1 MYLEV
6 GSGSKYSETEL
17 FVKRKTSLPHNFS
30 TKSAKK
36 LLMLLSGLI
45 KNQMEFFFLLFRA
58 EILIV
63 IEFEKQI
70 LVLLFFVGSGSSLN
84 KDKEF
89 KKKT

>member
-36 LLMLLSGLI
+36 LLMFLSGLI

-63 IEFEKQI
+63 IEFEKKI

-89 KKKT
+89 

>member
-36 LLMLLSGLI
+36 PLMFLSGLI

-63 IEFEKQI
+63 IEFEKKI

-89 KKKT
+89 

>member
-63 IEFEKQI
+63 IEFEKKI

-89 KKKT
+89 

>member
-36 LLMLLSGLI
+36 PLMFLLGLL

-63 IEFEKQI
+63 IEFEKKI

-84 KDKEF
+84 KDKEL
-89 KKKT
+89 

>member
-36 LLMLLSGLI
+36 PLMFLSGLI

-63 IEFEKQI
+63 MESEKKI
-70 LVLLFFVGSGSSLN
+70 LVRLFFVGSGSSLN

-89 KKKT
+89 

>member
-36 LLMLLSGLI
+36 PLMFLLGLL

-58 EILIV
+58 EIFIV
-63 IEFEKQI
+63 IEFEKNI

-89 KKKT
+89 